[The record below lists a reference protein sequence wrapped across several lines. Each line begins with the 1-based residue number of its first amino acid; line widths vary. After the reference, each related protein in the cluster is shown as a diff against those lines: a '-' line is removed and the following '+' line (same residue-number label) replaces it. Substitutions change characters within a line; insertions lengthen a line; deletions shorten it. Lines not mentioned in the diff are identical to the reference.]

1 MDKPASGH
9 FGAVYLIP
17 NTLGETSLDSSLPPL
32 IAQVVGRITHYV
44 VEDEKS
50 ARRFIKQLCPE
61 RVIRE
66 LTIRSLNEHTKR
78 EELEALA
85 APIKE
90 GIDIGVISEAGCPAI
105 ADPGAD
111 LVRLAHQLGA
121 PVRPLVGPCSMT
133 LALMASGMNG
143 QRWRFLGYPPI
154 EDQARKDFFKSI
166 EKEIYSSNETQI
178 VMDTP
183 YRTQKLFDELMAILR
198 PETLVCVASALT
210 TDQESIQSLP
220 VRQWRTM
227 SVSLAKAPT
236 LFVMGR

>member
-1 MDKPASGH
+1 
-9 FGAVYLIP
+9 
-17 NTLGETSLDSSLPPL
+17 
-32 IAQVVGRITHYV
+32 
-44 VEDEKS
+44 
-50 ARRFIKQLCPE
+50 
-61 RVIRE
+61 
-66 LTIRSLNEHTKR
+66 
-78 EELEALA
+78 
-85 APIKE
+85 
-90 GIDIGVISEAGCPAI
+90 
-105 ADPGAD
+105 
-111 LVRLAHQLGA
+111 
-121 PVRPLVGPCSMT
+121 MT